1 MWLVCFGFWG
11 KGGWVWEVEIIR
23 LGIEILG
30 SGSECPSA
38 EKTIRQ
44 NMKIMTHFKK

>member
-30 SGSECPSA
+30 SGRWG
-38 EKTIRQ
+38 TG
-44 NMKIMTHFKK
+44 FWD